1 MAGMFV
7 NFNGTSVLQLMSFF
21 LLMYFL
27 VKFLYKP
34 FLNIIDKRREDV
46 RKEYE
51 NAEKAKKE
59 AEEFRAQTKKEM
71 DELNSRTKK
80 MYEEA
85 RTRVADFETQER
97 SKVENQISSML
108 DKARREIEDEKSRT
122 EDALKARVIT
132 LAVSLASRIIRKEI
146 DEKSKRDF
154 LMQQLAKLGEDK

>member
-27 VKFLYKP
+27 VKFLYRP
-34 FLNIIDKRREDV
+34 FLGIVDKRREEV
-46 RKEYE
+46 RKEYA

-59 AEEFRAQTKKEM
+59 AEEFRAQMKKEM
-71 DELNSRTKK
+71 DELNSRTKE

-85 RTRVADFETQER
+85 KKRVGEFETQER
-97 SKVENQISSML
+97 SRVESQIGSML
-108 DKARREIEDEKSRT
+108 DKARREIEDERSRA
-122 EDALKARVIT
+122 EDALKAKVIT

-146 DEKSKRDF
+146 DEKSKREF
-154 LMQQLAKLGEDK
+154 LMQQLSKLGEDK